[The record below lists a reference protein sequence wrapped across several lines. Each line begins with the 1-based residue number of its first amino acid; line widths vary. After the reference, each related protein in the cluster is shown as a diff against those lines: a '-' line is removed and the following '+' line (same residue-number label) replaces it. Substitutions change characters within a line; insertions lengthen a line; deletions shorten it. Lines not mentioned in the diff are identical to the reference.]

1 MPETRIEELDSA
13 DAWREAYPVIAQLR
27 PQDEKVFVERMR
39 RMYDERC
46 RLFGL
51 YDGETLVSLAGVREL
66 ITLYHGNHA
75 WVYDLVTREDRR
87 SEGFGA
93 EILAYVEDWH
103 ANATVKW
110 SNSPPPSTAR
120 TPTGSTRRQPATNAP
135 VTRSQRTSGSDAPSD
150 PREGSTRRRTS
161 LLTSANEWA
170 DALSKRRLCQS
181 ESPTTIIVP
190 SLSLGGSR

>member
-51 YDGETLVSLAGVREL
+51 YDGKTLVSLAGVREL
-66 ITLYHGNHA
+66 MTLYHGNHA

-93 EILAYVEDWH
+93 EILAYVEDW
-103 ANATVKW
+103 
-110 SNSPPPSTAR
+110 AR
-120 TPTGSTRRQPATNAP
+120 ERDCEVVELASALYREDAHRFYEEAAGYERFCYTFTKNLWERRA
-135 VTRSQRTSGSDAPSD
+135 
-150 PREGSTRRRTS
+150 E
-161 LLTSANEWA
+161 
-170 DALSKRRLCQS
+170 
-181 ESPTTIIVP
+181 
-190 SLSLGGSR
+190 